1 MTSATGLAPAPGHGP
16 VDPALP
22 PPPVGAGAVA
32 RDLSTLPGS
41 PGLTTR
47 LDRGFFARETQ
58 TVARELLGKLIV
70 SRVCPGP
77 PRVARI
83 VEVEAY
89 LGERDAASHARRGR
103 TPRSAVMFGLPGHLY
118 VYLIYGMHH
127 CMNVVT
133 EAEGVAGAVLLRAA
147 APVSG
152 FEDQGAPAVTS
163 GRRLAGP
170 GKLCAGLGIT
180 RTHNGLDLV
189 SGAGAD
195 LLAIHAA
202 PASPSPNGP
211 APAPPTRVRR
221 SARIGVDYAGAWA
234 ARKLRFYLAGD
245 PAVSV
250 RPRD

>member
-1 MTSATGLAPAPGHGP
+1 VA
-16 VDPALP
+16 
-22 PPPVGAGAVA
+22 AGAVA
-32 RDLSTLPGS
+32 RDLSTLLGGPS
-41 PGLTTR
+41 LTTR
-47 LDRGFFARETQ
+47 LDRGFFARDTQ

-70 SRVCPGP
+70 SRVCPGL

-89 LGERDAASHARRGR
+89 LGERDAASHARRGP
-103 TPRSAVMFGLPGHLY
+103 TPRSAVMFGAPGHLY

-152 FEDQGAPAVTS
+152 FEDPGSPAVTS
-163 GRRLAGP
+163 GRGLAGP
-170 GKLCAGLGIT
+170 GRLCAALGIT
-180 RTHNGLDLV
+180 RAQNGLDLV
-189 SGAGAD
+189 SGPGAD

-202 PASPSPNGP
+202 PAAARPSPNEHAAGRR
-211 APAPPTRVRR
+211 APPARVRR